1 MMDVHLS
8 PTDHWCG
15 DTQMPAKPFVIE
27 TRSFPRKQ
35 DAVEYFRSM
44 LHRYTPHD
52 RVSDQDARDLSALL
66 KHHTEYTEKLGPGID
81 HFEVM
86 WNQYGT
92 HSFQIVRTDRTR
104 DDFSYQHCIT
114 PKRG

>member
-1 MMDVHLS
+1 
-8 PTDHWCG
+8 
-15 DTQMPAKPFVIE
+15 MPAKPFVIE

-35 DAVEYFRSM
+35 DAIDYFRSM
-44 LHRYTPHD
+44 LHGYKPND

-66 KHHTEYTEKLGPGID
+66 KYHTEYMEKLGAGID

-86 WNQYGT
+86 WNKYGT
-92 HSFQIVRTDRTR
+92 HCFQIVRVDGTR